1 MDPLR
6 EPLRNERG
14 IGLIVALLVL
24 LVLSL
29 LAAVLMMSINTN
41 TKIAGHS
48 MRESQAL
55 NTAEAGI
62 AEALSQVRAQSIM
75 ASTTNPRAVG
85 QIYSVAAGSVPVPG
99 NADSTFVATA
109 QPAGSWLDYSR
120 PSRGPDV
127 LTVTYLTDPGK
138 TVIYR
143 YDKTLTNP
151 VQTVSGLPIMVIT
164 SVGRKGSDTR
174 KIVAQVIVKPIV
186 ANIKAALA
194 ANIDINFVG
203 NAVVCGYNHMYSTP
217 AWTGDNGRGVAPD
230 CATYE
235 TGAGNMPSSWTTSTS
250 NPGGGGSQTFS
261 PVIPPNQT
269 NQVGFYAGPWEA
281 LGMTQAEFFSWI
293 GPAKA
298 SWLPNGIG
306 YYAAD
311 LGIHGGNGEGMTYV
325 GGDLT
330 INAGF
335 TYKGLLYVEG
345 NLIMNGQ
352 AWVLGGIIVK
362 GTTSVKQ
369 NGGSTLLYSSDAIT
383 QALSRYGATFTTLS
397 WLETRL

>member
-1 MDPLR
+1 MTPPR

-14 IGLIVALLVL
+14 IGLVVALLVL

-55 NTAEAGI
+55 NSAEAGI
-62 AEALSQVRAQSIM
+62 AEALAQVRAQNIM
-75 ASTTNPRAVG
+75 TSTTNPRSVG
-85 QIYSVAAGSVPVPG
+85 QIYNVAAGSVPTPG
-99 NADSTFVATA
+99 NADSQFVATS
-109 QPAGSWLDYSR
+109 QPAGTWLDYSR

-138 TVIYR
+138 TVIYK
-143 YDKTLTNP
+143 YDGSLNP
-151 VQTVSGLPIMVIT
+151 PIQTGSGLPIMVIT
-164 SVGRKGSDTR
+164 SIGRKGADAR

-194 ANIDINFVG
+194 AGVDISFVG

-217 AWTGDNGRGVAPD
+217 VGQGANGRGSAPD
-230 CATYE
+230 CAPYE
-235 TGAGNMPSSWTTSTS
+235 TGAGNMPSSWTTSSS
-250 NPGGGGSQTFS
+250 NNGGASTTWS
-261 PVIPPNQT
+261 PIVPANQV

-281 LGMTQAEFFSWI
+281 LDMTQAEFFSWI

-306 YYAAD
+306 YYAGS

-335 TYKGLLYVEG
+335 NYKGLLYVEG
-345 NLIMNGQ
+345 DLKMNGQ
-352 AWVLGGIIVK
+352 AWILGGIIVK
-362 GTTSVKQ
+362 GVTNVKQ

-383 QALSRYGATFTTLS
+383 QALSRYGSTFTTLS